1 MRYYIWHNGNKVYF
15 EFSLEGFKQAQA
27 YVENYGLGKRKLYV
41 EGQVIGMWYVFNRE
55 DSWQCGVQVSS
66 EVEAIRRCKEDSSLT
81 YMYVNVV
88 GFGGDLD
95 PYCYQEGGGDYVR

>member
-1 MRYYIWHNGNKVYF
+1 
-15 EFSLEGFKQAQA
+15 
-27 YVENYGLGKRKLYV
+27 
-41 EGQVIGMWYVFNRE
+41 MWYVFNRE

-95 PYCYQEGGGDYVR
+95 PYCY